1 MRFVGIDPGVSA
13 IHRLERFKWDLQGV
27 GKYSELGTLVR
38 MALSALRVDPHH
50 ALGAFP
56 VHIDTSQGWVLRRLE
71 LPDKRGVIEY
81 SIEGEELIVVLYR
94 VRWR

>member
-1 MRFVGIDPGVSA
+1 VPQLYSLV
-13 IHRLERFKWDLQGV
+13 RLLDFDLDLQDV

-38 MALSALRVDPHH
+38 MALHALRVDPLH

-56 VHIDTSQGWVLRRLE
+56 VYIDTSQGWVLRRLE

-81 SIEGEELIVVLYR
+81 SVERQERVVVLYR

>member
-1 MRFVGIDPGVSA
+1 VPRLYSLV
-13 IHRLERFKWDLQGV
+13 RLEHFQWDLQGV

-38 MALSALRVDPHH
+38 MALSALHVDPHH

-81 SIEGEELIVVLYR
+81 SPVI
-94 VRWR
+94 

>member
-1 MRFVGIDPGVSA
+1 VPV
-13 IHRLERFKWDLQGV
+13 RLYSLVRLQAFQQDLLGV

-38 MALSALRVDPHH
+38 MALHALRVDPRH

-56 VHIDTSQGWVLRRLE
+56 VYIDTSQGWVLYRLA

-81 SIEGEELIVVLYR
+81 EIEPSERVVVLHR